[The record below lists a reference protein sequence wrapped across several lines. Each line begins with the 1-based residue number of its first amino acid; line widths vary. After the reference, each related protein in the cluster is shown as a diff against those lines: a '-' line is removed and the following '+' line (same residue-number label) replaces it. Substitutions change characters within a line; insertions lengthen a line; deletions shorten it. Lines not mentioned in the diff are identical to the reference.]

1 MSDKSVVLDMD
12 LEHIEHIRIRA
23 AEADLAVA
31 GSGRCAAVVEN
42 NVIVAT
48 LLPLEYN
55 KAKEAMDMKDILPEV
70 NSPLFAGVDPEDRKT
85 MLGCIGYHIGT
96 FKKGDIVAFEEENI
110 KHIGIIISGTVDMV
124 KEDLWGNKTMLVR
137 MRKDEL
143 FGETFACGSD
153 NLSVV
158 TFQVSE
164 NARILFMPFDRV
176 MHSCTMA
183 CVFHHRLIENM
194 VVIIANKNRDLM
206 RKVEVVSK
214 RTIREKLLAYLSIQ
228 AQTQNSRYFEIPLG
242 RVELAE
248 YLCVDR
254 SALTRELVKM
264 KEDGLID
271 YDKNCFRIL

>member
-1 MSDKSVVLDMD
+1 V
-12 LEHIEHIRIRA
+12 
-23 AEADLAVA
+23 
-31 GSGRCAAVVEN
+31 
-42 NVIVAT
+42 
-48 LLPLEYN
+48 YN
-55 KAKEAMDMKDILPEV
+55 KAKEAMVMKDILPGV
-70 NSPLFAGVDPEDRKT
+70 NSPLFYGIKPEELVP
-85 MLGCIGYHIGT
+85 MLSCIGYHIGT
-96 FKKGDIVAFEEENI
+96 FRKGDIVAFEEENI
-110 KHIGIIISGTVDMV
+110 RHIGIIISGAVDMI

-158 TFQVSE
+158 TFMVSE
-164 NARILFMPFDRV
+164 DAKILFLPFDRV

-183 CVFHHRLIENM
+183 CQFHHRLIENM
-194 VVIIANKNRDLM
+194 VHIIADKNRDLM

-228 AQTQNSRYFEIPLG
+228 AQIQESRYFEIPLG

-254 SALTRELVKM
+254 SALTRELAKM

-271 YDKNCFRIL
+271 YDRNCFRMR